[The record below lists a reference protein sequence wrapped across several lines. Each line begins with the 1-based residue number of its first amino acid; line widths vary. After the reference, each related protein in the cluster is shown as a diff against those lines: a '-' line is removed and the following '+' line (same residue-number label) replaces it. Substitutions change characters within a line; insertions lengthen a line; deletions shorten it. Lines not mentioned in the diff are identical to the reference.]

1 MARTQTTALLILAA
15 ALPLAGADLSFP
27 VRHEHLRKYCTGT
40 MTVTTEGIA
49 FAGPK
54 HSWRWKYGDIQQLK
68 LAPGRIQVL
77 TYRDRL
83 LELGAD
89 REYEFRGAL
98 PPALY
103 ALWKDRLDQRF
114 VAEVADAGVK
124 PVLAIPA
131 KRLGALGGVQGT
143 LKFADDRIVFDADS
157 RNQSRTWRFTD
168 IDSISASGPFDFTIT
183 TFEHARMHYGNRKQF
198 QFQLKEPLSDT
209 SYNQLWRE
217 INQKNG
223 RIQ

>member
-1 MARTQTTALLILAA
+1 MARTQKAAILMLALM
-15 ALPLAGADLSFP
+15 PLCGADLAFP
-27 VRHEHLRKYCTGT
+27 VRHEHLRKYCSGT
-40 MTVTTEGIA
+40 LTVSNDGIA

-54 HSWRWKYGDIQQLK
+54 HSWRWKYEDIQQLK

-77 TYRDRL
+77 TYRDSLLRL
-83 LELGAD
+83 GVD
-89 REYEFRGAL
+89 REYEFRGTL
-98 PPALY
+98 PAGLY

-114 VAEVADAGVK
+114 VAELADAGVK
-124 PVLAIPA
+124 PALAIPA
-131 KRLGALGGVQGT
+131 KRLGTLGGVQGT
-143 LKFADDRIVFDADS
+143 LKFADDRIVFDAG
-157 RNQSRTWRFTD
+157 RTGESRTWRFAD
-168 IDSISASGPFDFTIT
+168 IDTISASGPFDFTIT
-183 TFEHARMHYGNRKQF
+183 TFEHARLHYGSRKEF